1 MLKALVV
8 AALGLCATTCDGSTV
23 SSLASTITVYNTGGN
38 SAALIEGVLSAGGPA
53 LEDGGIVGRLVVSN
67 PDLFACNGVAS
78 SSTTVLHSVFMAPNG
93 VRPIA
98 LIERSSPELA
108 DTEQCTF
115 EEKVRA
121 VQSAGAVAAIIFDY
135 KDEGP
140 LIMSY
145 PHPDEVEIPAVFVSH
160 ATGVSLV
167 ESLAKSPSVHPI
179 TVLTAGFT
187 NGAAAAEA
195 AAWYSLNAEFL
206 SFSTGYTV
214 LFMLLIPVCI
224 YNMVIA
230 IRRRRKVETIYSK
243 IYANDELKQA
253 LLTHLLPGSSADV
266 RNMDLLPLPL
276 PLNQAG
282 RQNTR
287 CLRLHAF
294 LVLVFLCF
302 VYQVIV
308 ESMLFDAG
316 SSSAMGRQDET
327 RDEAVAS
334 GYAMVINA
342 VVMALAILGLR
353 ILICCVCASASS
365 LAKFFCGSRRATSAS
380 SATDGISDDNLLRT
394 AKPKRTMHTNAK
406 SLLGSL
412 PESSSVSSVPYVELP
427 GAPGT
432 STSTRNSIVH
442 AGVPVELSIQEQV

>member
-1 MLKALVV
+1 MGLRALALV
-8 AALGLCATTCDGSTV
+8 ATLGLRAIAVDASTLDSLATTVT
-23 SSLASTITVYNTGGN
+23 LYNTGGG

-53 LEDGGIVGRLVVSN
+53 LEEGGVVGRLVVSN

-78 SSTTVLHSVFMAPNG
+78 SSTTLLHSVFMAPNG

-121 VQSAGAVAAIIFDY
+121 VQAAGAAAAIIFDY
-135 KDEGP
+135 KEEGP
-140 LIMSY
+140 LVMSY

-179 TVLTAGFT
+179 TVLTAGFN
-187 NGAAAAEA
+187 NGAVSSAAAAEA

-206 SFSTGYTV
+206 SFSTGYTF
-214 LFMLLIPVCI
+214 LFMLLIPVCV
-224 YNMVIA
+224 YNMVVA
-230 IRRRRKVETIYSK
+230 MRRRRKVEAIYSK
-243 IYANDELKQA
+243 IYANDELKGA
-253 LLTHLLPGSSADV
+253 LLTHLLPGPSADA
-266 RNMDLLPLPL
+266 RNMNLLPLPL
-276 PLNQAG
+276 PLHQAG
-282 RQNTR
+282 RQNVR

-302 VYQVIV
+302 VYEVMV

-316 SSSAMGRQDET
+316 SPSAMGQQDET

-334 GYAMVINA
+334 GYAMVVNA

-353 ILICCVCASASS
+353 ILICCACACTSSVC
-365 LAKFFCGSRRATSAS
+365 KFFCGSRRAASAASGGSNSTLKNPAAFTS
-380 SATDGISDDNLLRT
+380 SDT
-394 AKPKRTMHTNAK
+394 Y
-406 SLLGSL
+406 
-412 PESSSVSSVPYVELP
+412 YVELP
-427 GAPGT
+427 GASGTSTNT
-432 STSTRNSIVH
+432 STSTLNPIVH